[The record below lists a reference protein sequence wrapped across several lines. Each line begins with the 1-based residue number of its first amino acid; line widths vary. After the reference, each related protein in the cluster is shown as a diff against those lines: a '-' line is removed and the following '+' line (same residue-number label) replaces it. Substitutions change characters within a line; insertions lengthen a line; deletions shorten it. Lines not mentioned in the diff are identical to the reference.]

1 MLHDSMHLSAAMLE
15 AAAQGKA
22 PMRSPLAQQ
31 NNFGFGE
38 DFLAAQVGPPSKQGE
53 QTAYDKPHTA
63 YGHLAHPDGNLV
75 DFRVKNTDTDF
86 SRQFNQFPAN
96 SDQKSINSTVADN
109 LKENN
114 RDLVPV
120 QR

>member
-63 YGHLAHPDGNLV
+63 YGPLAHPDGNIV